1 MPQENSETLYT
12 VIITRLKPQVDKAA
26 VAEAIAR
33 IVKNLDAGKTLKRL
47 ESLPWTM
54 TRKASR
60 KNAGRLTRYL
70 KKFGCEVE
78 VFPPL
83 EMPAIAD
90 VAETQILPGTAL
102 LSETQVMSATQFMPI
117 PDELSKSGA
126 GQGKSVGPL
135 GPRLP
140 VRPAVVRETEQGAE
154 DAGLEPLTLGGILDR
169 TFQICRQ
176 NFWKL
181 FAISAIPWLI
191 MAVIALIV
199 TLIAGVVGLT
209 VHHLSSMSVTA
220 LIVMGVLIV
229 PTAIVV
235 FVILFYLAQGAMI
248 HAVSSTYLGREID
261 IRGSYRFVFERLWK
275 YALTSMLVTLMVI
288 LATVAAALA
297 GISFF
302 YLFKLVMSGWWSAVT
317 WLPLFCVYIY
327 VVIKLLLFDKVVII
341 EDIAYMGALR
351 RSWTLLAGKAE
362 GAWPRSYWVRLIILL
377 NLFALISFAIS
388 WLFQT
393 PASLLGLLL
402 PMPQIAK
409 TVLNQVLSSLGSVIG
424 GIFGAVCLVVFYYD
438 IRNRKEGFDLKML
451 ANIDEP
457 SNPRP

>member
-12 VIITRLKPQVDKAA
+12 VIITRLKPQADKAA

-47 ESLPWTM
+47 EALPWTM

-102 LSETQVMSATQFMPI
+102 LSETQVMSATQFMPV
-117 PDELSKSGA
+117 PDELSKPGA
-126 GQGKSVGPL
+126 GQAKSVGPL
-135 GPRLP
+135 GPRSP
-140 VRPAVVRETEQGAE
+140 VPPAVREAEQEPE
-154 DAGLEPLTLGGILDR
+154 DAGLEPLGLGGILDK
-169 TFQICRQ
+169 TFQICKD

-191 MAVIALIV
+191 MAAIALVV
-199 TLIAGVVGLT
+199 TLIVGIVGLT
-209 VHHLSSMSVTA
+209 VHSLSNMSVTA
-220 LIVMGVLIV
+220 LIVMGVLTI

-235 FVILFYLAQGAMI
+235 FVVLFYLAQGAMI
-248 HAVSSTYLGREID
+248 HAVSSTYLGRQID
-261 IRGSYRFVFERLWK
+261 VRGSYRFVFERLWK
-275 YALTSMLVTLMVI
+275 YVLTSMLVTLVVI
-288 LATVAAALA
+288 GLTLSLVVVA
-297 GISFF
+297 ISFF
-302 YLFKLVMSGWWSAVT
+302 YLFKLVTSGWWSAIT
-317 WLPLFCVYIY
+317 WLPLFCLYIY

-341 EDIAYMGALR
+341 EDIAYSGALR

-362 GAWPRSYWVRLIILL
+362 GAWPRSYLGRLLILMS
-377 NLFALISFAIS
+377 LFGLVSFTIS
-388 WLFQT
+388 WLFSL
-393 PASLLGLLL
+393 PASLLGWALSLSQVAK
-402 PMPQIAK
+402 QI
-409 TVLNQVLSSLGSVIG
+409 LSQVFSNIGGVIG

-451 ANIDEP
+451 ANIDE
-457 SNPRP
+457 SSSSRP

>member
-12 VIITRLKPQVDKAA
+12 VIITRLKPQADKAA

-33 IVKNLDAGKTLKRL
+33 IVKNLDAGRTLRRL
-47 ESLPWTM
+47 EALPWTM

-102 LSETQVMSATQFMPI
+102 LSETQVMSATQFVPV
-117 PDELSKSGA
+117 PDDLSKPVA
-126 GQGKSVGPL
+126 GQGKSVQPL

-140 VRPAVVRETEQGAE
+140 VPPAVREAGQEPE
-154 DAGLEPLTLGGILDR
+154 DAGLEPLGLGGVLDK
-169 TFQICRQ
+169 TFQICKD

-191 MAVIALIV
+191 MAAITLTV
-199 TLIAGVVGLT
+199 TLIVGIVGLT
-209 VHHLSSMSVTA
+209 VHSIGNMSVTA

-229 PTAIVV
+229 PTAIVA
-235 FVILFYLAQGAMI
+235 FVILVYLAQGAMI

-261 IRGSYRFVFERLWK
+261 VKGSYRFVFNRLAK
-275 YALTSMLVTLMVI
+275 YVLTSL
-288 LATVAAALA
+288 LATLVIIGFTLSLVVVA
-297 GISFF
+297 ISFF
-302 YLFKLVMSGWWSAVT
+302 YLFQLVTSGWWSALT
-317 WLPLFCVYIY
+317 WVPLFCVYIY
-327 VVIKLLLFDKVVII
+327 VVIKLVLFDKVVII
-341 EDIAYMGALR
+341 EDIAYSGALR
-351 RSWTLLAGKAE
+351 RSWMLLTGKAE
-362 GAWPRSYWVRLIILL
+362 GAWPRHYWIRLIILL
-377 NLFALISFAIS
+377 ILFVLISIAIS

-402 PMPQIAK
+402 PIPQIAK

-451 ANIDEP
+451 ANIDE
-457 SNPRP
+457 S